1 MASLNCFVC
10 SLPFPETEARYVKGK
25 PVCPQCQNIVGD
37 TETAAQPA
45 AAGPASSPKTAKQAA
60 PKLVLPV
67 NGGKLYFE
75 HSGSGTAAGLFLM
88 PAAGM
93 IMAIGAGYAYA
104 LFSSWNPFIY
114 VNGLGAI
121 AAGLIIAFT
130 IGQAGKF
137 TDSRSLKLAAGIGL
151 LSGIVALWWSWA
163 VWLQSS
169 GYAGSMNLAPGAIL
183 AGIAK
188 AAAAEAWVIKGVTVS
203 GLVIKIFWFLEA
215 MVLIGVP
222 CFFSMGMIG
231 SAPFCERCRL
241 WLPEPLKVEKL
252 APILEPD
259 SFRSRVEKGDFSVV
273 ASLVPVGTVPGSYTR
288 LEVSSCPSCQNL
300 NTFSA
305 VLCTLTPSED
315 DKEEDDLDEEYVVD
329 QLLVTRAV
337 VDWVK
342 QLPAVGG

>member
-10 SLPFPETEARYVKGK
+10 SLPFPEAGARYVKGK

-37 TETAAQPA
+37 TETSAQPA
-45 AAGPASSPKTAKQAA
+45 AAAPAAAPTSANQAA
-60 PKLVLPV
+60 PRVVMPV

-75 HSGSGTAAGLFLM
+75 HSGSATAAGLFLM
-88 PAAGM
+88 PAAGLG
-93 IMAIGAGYAYA
+93 MAIAAGYAYA

-121 AAGLIIAFT
+121 AAGFAIAFA

-151 LSGIVALWWSWA
+151 LSGFVTLWWCWA

-169 GYAGSMNLAPGAIL
+169 GYAASFSLAPGSVL
-183 AGIAK
+183 AGISK
-188 AAAAEAWVIKGVTVS
+188 AAAAEAWVIKGITVS

-215 MVLIGVP
+215 LVLVGVP
-222 CFFSMGMIG
+222 CFASTGMIS
-231 SAPFCERCRL
+231 SAPYCERCRL
-241 WLPEPLKVEKL
+241 WLPEPVTVEKFS
-252 APILEPD
+252 PILEPD
-259 SFRSRVEKGDFSVV
+259 SFCSRVEKGDFSVV

-288 LEVSSCPSCQNL
+288 LEVSSCPSCQGL

-315 DKEEDDLDEEYVVD
+315 GKEEDSLDEDYVVD
-329 QLLVTRAV
+329 QLLINRTVI
-337 VDWVK
+337 DWVK
-342 QLPAVGG
+342 QLPAVRD